1 MLISF
6 YNNMQ
11 YKIREDV
18 FMIYGVALLAGCMF
32 VGSFIGNLLG
42 LWTGLGSD
50 IGGVGFAMIL
60 LLLLT
65 NSKTVN
71 KILPE
76 GYIKGINF
84 WKEMFIPVIIAM
96 SASQNVVS
104 ALDGGVLA
112 LTLGVGVVVIMLLL
126 IPVFN
131 MFSKK
136 DKEDETKKEAEK

>member
-1 MLISF
+1 
-6 YNNMQ
+6 
-11 YKIREDV
+11 
-18 FMIYGVALLAGCMF
+18 MIYGVALLAGCAF
-32 VGSFIGNLLG
+32 VGSLIGELLG
-42 LWTGLGSD
+42 VLTGLNSD

-60 LLLLT
+60 LLLAT

-76 GYIKGINF
+76 NYTKGINF

-96 SASQNVVS
+96 SASQNVIS

-126 IPVFN
+126 IPLFN
-131 MFSKK
+131 KFSKS
-136 DKEDETKKEAEK
+136 ENAAEVEVEE

>member
-1 MLISF
+1 
-6 YNNMQ
+6 
-11 YKIREDV
+11 
-18 FMIYGVALLAGCMF
+18 MIYGVALLAGCMF

-50 IGGVGFAMIL
+50 IGGVGFAMVL
-60 LLLLT
+60 LLILT
-65 NSKTVN
+65 NSKKVN
-71 KILPE
+71 KLLPE
-76 GYIKGINF
+76 GYVKGINF

-112 LTLGVGVVVIMLLL
+112 LVLGVGIVVIMLLL

-131 MFSKK
+131 MLSPKEAK
-136 DKEDETKKEAEK
+136 DENDKEVEA

>member
-1 MLISF
+1 
-6 YNNMQ
+6 
-11 YKIREDV
+11 
-18 FMIYGVALLAGCMF
+18 MIYGVALLSLCMLI
-32 VGSFIGNLLG
+32 GSFIGNLLG

-65 NSKTVN
+65 NSKKVN
-71 KILPE
+71 KLLPE
-76 GYIKGINF
+76 GYVKGINF

-112 LTLGVGVVVIMLLL
+112 LVLGVGVVVIMLLL

-131 MFSKK
+131 MFSK
-136 DKEDETKKEAEK
+136 DNEGETKKEEEK

>member
-1 MLISF
+1 
-6 YNNMQ
+6 
-11 YKIREDV
+11 
-18 FMIYGVALLAGCMF
+18 MIYGVALLAGCMF
-32 VGSFIGNLLG
+32 AGSFIGNLLG
-42 LWTGLGSD
+42 IWTGLGSD

-60 LLLLT
+60 LLILT

-76 GYIKGINF
+76 AYTKGIIF

-112 LTLGVGVVVIMLLL
+112 LTLGVGVVIFMLLL

-131 MFSKK
+131 MFSPKNN
-136 DKEDETKKEAEK
+136 EDEAQKEVER

>member
-1 MLISF
+1 
-6 YNNMQ
+6 
-11 YKIREDV
+11 
-18 FMIYGVALLAGCMF
+18 MIYGVALLAGCMF

-42 LWTGLGSD
+42 LWTELNSD

-60 LLLLT
+60 LLVLT

-76 GYIKGINF
+76 SYTKGINF

-112 LTLGVGVVVIMLLL
+112 LVLGVGMVVVMLLL

-131 MFSKK
+131 MSSPKEN
-136 DKEDETKKEAEK
+136 EDEISKGAEK